1 MSVVKLSDVVA
12 VRSGYPFRT
21 RISPDPRGNAFVL
34 QMKDVNQ
41 RLPADVSGAIR
52 AQVKAPETH
61 QLAAGDVVL
70 KARGNTHCAVVE
82 ETSRKLPLVAAAPLL
97 ALRPNLRKVNPA
109 FLRWFLNHP
118 STQARLAAAAVGTYV
133 PTVSK
138 SSIEDLDIEVPSLQ
152 TQELIVRIA
161 ALADRERE
169 LLEAITLKRSDATD
183 QLLWRLSRTSGDTR
197 KRRGRR
203 GAVTPR
209 LPDHEQH

>member
-1 MSVVKLSDVVA
+1 MSVSKLSDVAA

-21 RISPDPRGNAFVL
+21 RVSPDPKGNAFVL
-34 QMKDVNQ
+34 QMKDVNP
-41 RLPADVSGAIR
+41 RLPADVSGAVH
-52 AQVKAPETH
+52 AHVKAPETH
-61 QLAAGDVVL
+61 QLTPGDVVL
-70 KARGNTHCAVVE
+70 KARGTTHCAVVE
-82 ETSRKLPLVAAAPLL
+82 VIPRELPLVAAAPLL
-97 ALRPNLRKVNPA
+97 VLRPDPRKVDPA
-109 FLRWFLNHP
+109 FLRWLLNHP
-118 STQARLAAAAVGTYV
+118 STQTRLAATAVGTYV

-138 SSIEDLDIEVPSLQ
+138 SSLEDLEIEVPSLQ

-161 ALADRERE
+161 ELADRERE

-183 QLLWRLSRTSGDTR
+183 QILWRLSRTSGEAR